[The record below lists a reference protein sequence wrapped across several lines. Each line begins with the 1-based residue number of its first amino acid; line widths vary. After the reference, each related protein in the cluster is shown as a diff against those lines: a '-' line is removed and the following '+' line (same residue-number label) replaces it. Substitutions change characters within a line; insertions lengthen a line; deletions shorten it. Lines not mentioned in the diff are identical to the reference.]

1 MKNNIRE
8 MIKNVVEENA
18 VAFKDSTNKAIYTKV
33 ATKLQEQYKTVA
45 QNLLRP
51 TNETDNR
58 TN

>member
-8 MIKNVVEENA
+8 MIKNMVEENA